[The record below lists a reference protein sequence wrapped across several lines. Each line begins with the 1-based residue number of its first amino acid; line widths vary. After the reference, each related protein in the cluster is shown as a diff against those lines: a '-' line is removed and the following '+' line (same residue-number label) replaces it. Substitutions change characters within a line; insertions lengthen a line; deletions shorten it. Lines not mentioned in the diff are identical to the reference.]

1 MPLDQGVPEMLISGT
16 PWSISGTPCSEG
28 ITQRKAPG
36 RKKLFSHFSHIPW
49 VSHKRSEQ
57 NR

>member
-28 ITQRKAPG
+28 ITQRKDPG
-36 RKKLFSHFSHIPW
+36 KKKNIFTFFPYPMGFTQ
-49 VSHKRSEQ
+49 KK
-57 NR
+57 